1 MQVPSRGRVGAMHQV
16 LNEIAIGMA
25 NLIQEAEANARLK
38 DYECAQFRKMTHKR
52 QGFQTNGQEI

>member
-25 NLIQEAEANARLK
+25 NLIQEGEANARLE
-38 DYECAQFRKMTHKR
+38 DYFMSLHNVDRNCE
-52 QGFQTNGQEI
+52 